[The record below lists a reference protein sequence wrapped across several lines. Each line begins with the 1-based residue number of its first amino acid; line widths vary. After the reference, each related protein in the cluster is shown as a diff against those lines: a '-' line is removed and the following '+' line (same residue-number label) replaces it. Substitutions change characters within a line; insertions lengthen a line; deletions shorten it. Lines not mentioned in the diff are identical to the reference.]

1 MGYIL
6 NLAVQGFLF
15 HNLITT
21 KELELYNKLE
31 QKGELKDIEKVKQ
44 KFQLLSVLSK
54 LHNIYNRR
62 SLRKLH
68 DDGD

>member
-6 NLAVQGFLF
+6 NLAVQRVLF

-31 QKGELKDIEKVKQ
+31 QKGELKDIEKVKR

-54 LHNIYNRR
+54 FHNICNRR
-62 SLRKLH
+62 
-68 DDGD
+68 